1 MLGELEELQAWYA
14 AQCDGDWEHDYGVDI
29 TTLDNPGWRVRI
41 PLAGTSLEHA
51 AFPEVRD
58 LVPEVAWMHR
68 QVTQG
73 RFEGAGGPLMLGRIL
88 RTFLDWARHADG
100 QGAGAATG

>member
-1 MLGELEELQAWYA
+1 MLKCTSAR
-14 AQCDGDWEHDYGVDI
+14 VDI

-41 PLAGTSLEHA
+41 PLAGTSLDHA

-58 LVPEVAWMHR
+58 LVPEVAWMHC

-88 RTFLDWARHADG
+88 RTFLDGARHADR
-100 QGAGAATG
+100 QGTGAATG